1 MKIRVTVGDVEVRTD
16 GLELTK
22 RQVVDL
28 LRELAG
34 IAVLTSGVAMA
45 SEDSEPRTAVGFT
58 AHLELDPQR
67 NDEPD
72 LSEWFEDHS

>member
-1 MKIRVTVGDVEVRTD
+1 MKIRITVGDVEIRTED
-16 GLELTK
+16 LDLSK
-22 RQVVDL
+22 RQIVDM

-34 IAVLTSGVAMA
+34 IAVLMHSAAA
-45 SEDSEPRTAVGFT
+45 SDDTEQRSPLGFT

-72 LSEWFEDHS
+72 LSEWFEDES